1 LLNLEGDSSGCR
13 SESADQREGK
23 QRGGEKRRAAHPE
36 EREAEQRI
44 QRGAEGSRAGI
55 WAEAEQWWRKRER
68 ERDVAALEGI
78 GIRSL
83 MKPCQKLAHLQAP
96 APKFGVGH
104 HP

>member
-1 LLNLEGDSSGCR
+1 MENER
-13 SESADQREGK
+13 AYERE
-23 QRGGEKRRAAHPE
+23 RGGGKRRAAHPE
-36 EREAEQRI
+36 GREAEQRI

-55 WAEAEQWWRKRER
+55 RAEAEQWWRTRER
-68 ERDVAALEGI
+68 ERERERGAAALEGI

-83 MKPCQKLAHLQAP
+83 MKPCHKLAHLQAP